1 MAVSISAD
9 PDHLAGKMPEKTD
22 QKTRNNLDMPYTENA
37 KQQKKV
43 NFLTIEIFQKQ
54 FLIIFTEH
62 S

>member
-22 QKTRNNLDMPYTENA
+22 QQTSNNLDMPCTENA

-43 NFLTIEIFQKQ
+43 NFLTIEIFQK
-54 FLIIFTEH
+54 
-62 S
+62 